1 MLLRIDR
8 SHNMYEQP
16 FWTKFWRLALSIGL
30 TLLIFGCSFFVPPG
44 VSSGLF
50 YLAVLLLSVKLHS
63 PAVVWR
69 IAIFMMVLRTTNH
82 ILVVPPTHEQDVV
95 SILNLGL
102 TLFAIWTT
110 ALLGTRASKRNLQ
123 LRIANETLDQKVRE
137 SQHELREAIEH
148 LQQEISRRE
157 KTQAALQY
165 QNMLLDGLMDAVPD
179 DIYFKD
185 VEGRYLRINR
195 AKALHSGL
203 TDPVDAIGKTDFDY
217 FSAEHARSALEVEQ
231 RIMETGRPLIDHEEQ
246 LVWPD
251 GLSTWVSAT
260 KVPLKKADGTIIG
273 TLGISRDI
281 TSQYEISQTLELERD
296 RLRTLIDHLPDYVF
310 IKDREGRFV
319 TVNRAH
325 YELFG
330 CSSEDEVIGKTDY
343 DFSSIELA
351 DFYAADDDAVI
362 NNNVPLLSREEIA
375 IDATGEEHWVLT
387 TKVPLRTMGG
397 AIVGLV
403 GIARDITQRKRAEQE
418 LQAAKEAAEVANRAK
433 SEFLANMSHEIRTPM
448 NAIIGMTELV
458 LDTQLQLQ
466 QRDYLETVLSSA
478 ESLMAIINDIL
489 DFSKI
494 ESGRL
499 EIEDYPI
506 NVREWIGDSVKP
518 LAVRAHAK
526 KLELAY
532 HIAPDVPSHIRSDG
546 LRIRQII
553 VNLIGNAIKFTRY
566 GEVILDIQIDHM
578 NHLDLPVSTDQE
590 PPRQVLHLR
599 VSDTGIGIAEDQ
611 QGRIFEAFE
620 QADMSTTRNFGG
632 TGLGLAISSRL
643 VRLMGGKIWVESE
656 LGSGSTFHVVL
667 PFGEVQPG
675 EVISTG
681 RDIVALSGLRLLIV
695 DDNATNRQILEE
707 MCRNWGMKP
716 VAVSCASDAMTEL
729 KAAAA
734 RGEPYELVITDG
746 SMPEVDGFTLAQQ
759 IQEEADLSSVLM
771 MLSSLDRQYDI
782 ERCRELGIRS
792 YLTKPIK
799 QSDLLD
805 AIVSVLDL
813 SGIRVDH
820 VGGHT
825 QTPPQIQPL
834 KILLA
839 EDSLANRKLAI
850 GLLSRWGHQIDV
862 ATNGIEAVDAVR
874 HYHYDVVLMDVQM
887 PEMDGLAAT
896 KAIREL
902 QKTENLPRV
911 PVIALTAH
919 AMKGDRERC
928 LEAGMDDYI
937 TKPIRP
943 FDLAGIL
950 AHYGTSVEKPRT
962 ASVRLPVAD
971 EIGQEE
977 TSAENAVREPDP
989 EAQVTHA
996 VDWSVLL
1003 KHVQHDE
1010 DLANDVADAFLS
1022 ESEIMK
1028 RTFEYGFEIRDA
1040 SKVKRA
1046 AHTLKGSLQ
1055 TLGASSSQIA
1065 ADLEIA
1071 MTEEDWD
1078 TALTLYAQLKR
1089 ELEVVSHELSVHIG
1103 RLSK

>member
-1 MLLRIDR
+1 M
-8 SHNMYEQP
+8 HEQP

-30 TLLIFGCSFFVPPG
+30 SLLVFAGSFFVPAG
-44 VSSGLF
+44 ISSGIF
-50 YLAVLLLSVKLHS
+50 YLAVLLLSVKMHS

-69 IAIFMMVLRTTNH
+69 IAILMMVLRVANYLIVIPQNREQEITNF
-82 ILVVPPTHEQDVV
+82 
-95 SILNLGL
+95 LNLGL

-137 SQHELREAIEH
+137 SQHELREAIKH

-157 KTQAALQY
+157 RTQAALQY

-195 AKALHSGL
+195 AKAIHSGL
-203 TDPVDAIGKTDFDY
+203 TDPVEAIGKTDFDY
-217 FSAEHARSALEVEQ
+217 FTEEHAKSALEVEN
-231 RIMETGRPLIDHEEQ
+231 RIMQTGRPLIDHEEQ

-251 GLSTWVSAT
+251 GLSSWVSAT

-310 IKDREGRFV
+310 IKDKEGRFV

-330 CSSEDEVIGKTDY
+330 CNSEDDVIGKTDY

-351 DFYAADDDAVI
+351 DFYAADDYAVI
-362 NNNVPLLSREEIA
+362 NNNVPILSREEIA
-375 IDATGEEHWVLT
+375 IDASGEEHWVLT

-458 LDTQLQLQ
+458 LDTQMQLQ

-506 NVREWIGDSVKP
+506 EVREWIGDSVKP

-532 HIAPDVPSHIRSDG
+532 HIAADVPAYVRSDG

-566 GEVILDIQIDHM
+566 GEVILDVQLDRM
-578 NHLDLPVSTDQE
+578 NQLGQSNSDAGDSLEQA
-590 PPRQVLHLR
+590 LHLR
-599 VSDTGIGIAEDQ
+599 VSDTGIGIAKEQ

-656 LGSGSTFHVVL
+656 PGEGSTFHVVL
-667 PFGEVQPG
+667 PFGDVRPDEV
-675 EVISTG
+675 TKRG
-681 RDIVALSGLRLLIV
+681 RDTVALAGLKLLIV
-695 DDNATNRQILEE
+695 DDNATNRQILKE
-707 MCRNWGMKP
+707 MCGNWGMQP
-716 VAVSCASDAMTEL
+716 VAVSCANDAMAEL

-734 RGEPYELVITDG
+734 KDEPYELVITDG
-746 SMPEVDGFTLAQQ
+746 SMPDVDGFTLAQQ
-759 IQEEADLSSVLM
+759 IQQEANLSSVLM
-771 MLSSLDRQYDI
+771 MLSSLDRQYDV
-782 ERCRELGIRS
+782 ERCQELGIRA

-813 SGIRVDH
+813 SGIRMDH

-825 QTPPQIQPL
+825 QSPPQIQPL

-862 ATNGIEAVDAVR
+862 ATNGLEAVDAVR
-874 HYHYDVVLMDVQM
+874 HYRYDVVLMDVQM

-896 KAIREL
+896 QAIREL
-902 QKTENLPRV
+902 QKSQNLPPV

-950 AHYGTSVEKPRT
+950 AHYGTAVETRGT
-962 ASVRLPVAD
+962 ASAGLTAAD
-971 EIGQEE
+971 HTGHEE
-977 TSAENAVREPDP
+977 LSTDEPATDAPPSAPAV
-989 EAQVTHA
+989 QA

-1010 DLANDVADAFLS
+1010 ELAKDVADAFLA
-1022 ESEIMK
+1022 ESQMMM
-1028 RTFEYGFEIRDA
+1028 RMFDSGFETRDVTK
-1040 SKVKRA
+1040 SKRA

-1055 TLGASSSQIA
+1055 TLGAHSSQTA
-1065 ADLEIA
+1065 ADLEVA
-1071 MTEEDWD
+1071 LSEENWD
-1078 TALTLYAQLKR
+1078 AASTLYDQLKKGL
-1089 ELEVVSHELSVHIG
+1089 EEVVHELSVHIG